1 MMLKSLGYLGVNTTD
16 VEGWRKYGTT
26 FLGMQAA
33 KSDGQALSFRMD
45 AAQQRLTVAEATENG
60 LSHMGWEVDGPE
72 TLDALA
78 VRLERAG
85 VTVRH
90 GTRDL
95 CEQRRVTDLIVFSDP
110 VENRLEA
117 FYGLGAASEP
127 FTPGRTMSGFRT
139 GEMGIGHAVL
149 MVPDATAVL
158 RFYREILG
166 FRLSDYFERPFK
178 AFFLHL
184 NQRHHSLAILQ
195 MGSTGIHHLMFET
208 LSLDDVGQAY
218 DLALVDEGR
227 IATTIGRHTNDQVV
241 SFYAKSPSGFL
252 VECGW
257 GGLSVDVETWKPYE
271 VVHGPSLWG
280 HDRNWLPP
288 EKQEE
293 ARQIRFAAARNGARA
308 PVHVINGLYDASPT

>member
-1 MMLKSLGYLGVNTTD
+1 
-16 VEGWRKYGTT
+16 
-26 FLGMQAA
+26 
-33 KSDGQALSFRMD
+33 
-45 AAQQRLTVAEATENG
+45 
-60 LSHMGWEVDGPE
+60 
-72 TLDALA
+72 
-78 VRLERAG
+78 
-85 VTVRH
+85 
-90 GTRDL
+90 
-95 CEQRRVTDLIVFSDP
+95 
-110 VENRLEA
+110 
-117 FYGLGAASEP
+117 
-127 FTPGRTMSGFRT
+127 
-139 GEMGIGHAVL
+139 
-149 MVPDATAVL
+149 
-158 RFYREILG
+158 
-166 FRLSDYFERPFK
+166 
-178 AFFLHL
+178 
-184 NQRHHSLAILQ
+184 
-195 MGSTGIHHLMFET
+195 MFET

-308 PVHVINGLYDASPT
+308 PVHVIDGLYDASPT